1 MGYTEQMIKRD
12 TTLKDILFYNM
23 RTIIEDDGNLVPI
36 ETNSDVPF
44 DIERI
49 FYVYG
54 VRDTELRG
62 QHSHFKT
69 QQLLICV
76 SGKVEVTCDDGKEKR
91 KYLLESPQQGLFIPE
106 MIWDEQ
112 RYLTEDSVLMVV
124 ANTKYIPKDYIIDYD
139 KFIKLKKDYR
149 E

>member
-1 MGYTEQMIKRD
+1 MNYIERN

-36 ETNSDVPF
+36 ESNGDVPF
-44 DIERI
+44 TIQRV

-54 VRDTELRG
+54 VRDSEVRG
-62 QHSHFKT
+62 QHSHYDT

-76 SGKVEVTCDDGKEKR
+76 SGKVEVTCDDGEHKR
-91 KYLLESPQQGLFIPE
+91 KYLLESPQQGLFLPE

-112 RYLTEDSVLMVV
+112 KYLTEDSVLLVL
-124 ANTKYIPKDYIIDYD
+124 ANSKYVPEDYINNYEEF
-139 KFIKLKKDYR
+139 KKLKKDINH
-149 E
+149 